1 MGYTNTS
8 KNTALD
14 AIGGAAAYISF
25 HTADP
30 GSTGTSEVVGGT
42 YARVLTTWAA
52 ASAAAKAGSQVS
64 ANIPAATTITHW
76 GLWTAV
82 SGGTFHYGGALSA
95 SETFGGAGTYLFT
108 PTLTGSG

>member
-14 AIGGAAAYISF
+14 AIGTAASYISY

-30 GSTGTSEVVGGT
+30 GSGGASEVAGGS
-42 YARVLTTWAA
+42 YARVQTTWGAA
-52 ASAAAKAGSQVS
+52 ASASKAGSQITS
-64 ANIPAATTITHW
+64 NIPASTTITYW

-82 SGGTFHYGGALSA
+82 SGGTFHYGGLLSA
-95 SETFGGAGTYLFT
+95 SEAFGGAGTYLFT
-108 PTLTGSG
+108 PTLTASG

>member
-14 AIGGAAAYISF
+14 AIGAAATFISM
-25 HTADP
+25 HTGDP
-30 GSTGTSEVVGGT
+30 GSTGTAEVAGGA
-42 YARVLTTWAA
+42 YARVATTWGS
-52 ASAAAKAGSQVS
+52 ASAASKAGSQVTV
-64 ANIPAATTITHW
+64 NIPASTTITFW
-76 GLWTAV
+76 GLWTAG

-108 PTLTGSG
+108 PTLTASG